1 MLDIVKLHFI
11 IATNYNLHIDHI
23 DRTNWELENYCR
35 ETNNHSPERK
45 LLDNHTANTDPSRF

>member
-1 MLDIVKLHFI
+1 MKKKLSHSILYFPTSFEHRPVFEGVYLKI
-11 IATNYNLHIDHI
+11 
-23 DRTNWELENYCR
+23 EKQR